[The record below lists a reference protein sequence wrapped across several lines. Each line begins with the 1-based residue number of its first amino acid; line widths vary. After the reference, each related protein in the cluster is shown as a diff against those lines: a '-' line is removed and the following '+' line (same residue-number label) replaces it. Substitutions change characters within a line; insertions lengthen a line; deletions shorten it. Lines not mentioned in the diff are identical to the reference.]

1 MNKEAEVVT
10 YLGNNNG
17 RWRLRHETLRSE
29 VLVFPYI
36 VIFSFLRLNG
46 ISLKI
51 RLQIEGIHREPHQ
64 KGFQEG
70 RKMRDQEDEIEIGFE
85 GETGEHFMLGKKE
98 RMLIR
103 AVLSVSLNFED
114 NREFISRKLGK
125 EYLGIGENLLREMG
139 GKVEKS

>member
-1 MNKEAEVVT
+1 
-10 YLGNNNG
+10 
-17 RWRLRHETLRSE
+17 
-29 VLVFPYI
+29 
-36 VIFSFLRLNG
+36 
-46 ISLKI
+46 
-51 RLQIEGIHREPHQ
+51 
-64 KGFQEG
+64 
-70 RKMRDQEDEIEIGFE
+70 MRDQEDEIEIGFE